1 MNVSSAKLCW
11 AAITIGRPSK
21 VATKAFGTYSVYE
34 ALYRWNMVRAALT
47 IGGPTSHF
55 QNTDLFNALDPT
67 EKGGVNFYLGMIFAK
82 IAAQDLLQTPWLIH
96 YHWMT
101 KNHAITKQAGGS
113 TPDLL
118 GLSSRTGR
126 WSVFEAK
133 GKVGGYSAA
142 LMKKAKDQ
150 ASQNIHVD
158 GTPCDLSIGTQLY
171 RNSAKQLKFAWEDP
185 PSDGGEP
192 DHLTTNRLM
201 WRRYY
206 AVAYALYQAQQQ
218 SVSPITNQLG
228 FKVGFCKEAL
238 DLIVA
243 VNENRRTFSRE
254 LESLKEWSRLR
265 YSQPDEDYMP
275 DGILIRVN
283 EG

>member
-1 MNVSSAKLCW
+1 M
-11 AAITIGRPSK
+11 AAMH
-21 VATKAFGTYSVYE
+21 AN
-34 ALYRWNMVRAALT
+34 LRAQL
-47 IGGPTSHF
+47 GKH
-55 QNTDLFNALDPT
+55 N
-67 EKGGVNFYLGMIFAK
+67 GVTLSDSEFAK
-82 IAAQDLLQTPWLIH
+82 VL
-96 YHWMT
+96 
-101 KNHAITKQAGGS
+101 NHLDKGN
-113 TPDLL
+113 
-118 GLSSRTGR
+118 
-126 WSVFEAK
+126 VFE
-133 GKVGGYSAA
+133 
-142 LMKKAKDQ
+142 KAKDQ

-158 GTPCDLSIGTQLY
+158 GTPCEMSIGTQLY

-218 SVSPITNQLG
+218 SVSPITDQLG

-238 DLIVA
+238 DLIIA

-254 LESLKEWSRLR
+254 LERLKEWSRLG